1 MGKKMERARKLEPAD
16 DASASGAGPRKGL
29 DISIADPTDCPILDD
44 QAVSDIL
51 ETGTFRVPDQSTG
64 DSRDDKEKV
73 DPSRTDVIDHDTP
86 TNETDSA
93 DNDAGDDDAASR
105 IARRLETIRMKAMLE
120 EVTDGTTGRRRY
132 RLTYSQRVLTW
143 FRGR

>member
-1 MGKKMERARKLEPAD
+1 MGRARKLEPGD
-16 DASASGAGPRKGL
+16 DVSASGPHEGL
-29 DISIADPTDCPILDD
+29 DVSIADPTDRLILDD
-44 QAVSDIL
+44 HGMSNIL
-51 ETGTFRVPDQSTG
+51 ETGKLRVPDQSTD
-64 DSRDDKEKV
+64 DSRDDKDKI
-73 DPSRTDVIDHDTP
+73 DPSRTDVLDHDTP

-93 DNDAGDDDAASR
+93 DKDAGDDDAASR